1 MGVAK
6 CTASRIP
13 SIEFPDMINAK
24 REVACGDRNIAPVRG
39 DENTQSPIEKNVT
52 IISTTAERRQK
63 QSEKNYSFQRH
74 SNLRP
79 FHWKAHRC
87 TTEILRNFI

>member
-39 DENTQSPIEKNVT
+39 DENTQ
-52 IISTTAERRQK
+52 
-63 QSEKNYSFQRH
+63 
-74 SNLRP
+74 
-79 FHWKAHRC
+79 
-87 TTEILRNFI
+87 

>member
-24 REVACGDRNIAPVRG
+24 REVACGDRNIASVRG
-39 DENTQSPIEKNVT
+39 DENTQSPIDKNVT
-52 IISTTAERRQK
+52 IISTTAERRQR
-63 QSEKNYSFQRH
+63 QQEENSSFQWDL
-74 SNLRP
+74 NLRP
-79 FHWKAHRC
+79 CHCKAHCC
-87 TTEILRNFI
+87 TTDTLRN